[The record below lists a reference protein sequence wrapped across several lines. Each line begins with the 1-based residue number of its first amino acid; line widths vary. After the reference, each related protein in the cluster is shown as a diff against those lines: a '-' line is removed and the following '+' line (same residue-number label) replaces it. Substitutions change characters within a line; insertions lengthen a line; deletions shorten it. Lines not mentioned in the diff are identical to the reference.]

1 MKTKIA
7 TLCMAVMFSIL
18 TLATHS
24 SAADPGFYDK
34 DHIRGFIS
42 FGADVRGMTSGFKEY
57 VNNTAFV
64 TSALKGS
71 GSDTAFYYPAAALKY
86 KKFDSSIYPGLHF
99 NVGAQY
105 KQFMTWINFN
115 FMITQ
120 TSERPGKAMA
130 AADTSGNMAAFPL
143 YDARWFTYG
152 ADWMFGW
159 KLLGEEAFFNLIPAV
174 GIGFNMMNIHFTS
187 NWVVFSEDKKG
198 EYSILRD
205 RYYSTIAASFNAELE
220 ARLQFDPISVG
231 LYAGYRVVRYNE
243 IEGEGSI
250 IKIDANGTD
259 NDGDTWFV
267 GLRLTWTFLSPWDKK
282 QQDKI

>member
-24 SAADPGFYDK
+24 SAADEGFYDK

-42 FGADVRGMTSGFKEY
+42 FGADLRGMTSGFKEY
-57 VNNTAFV
+57 INNTAFV
-64 TSALKGS
+64 TSKLKMDS
-71 GSDTAFYYPAAALKY
+71 SFYEGAAKY
-86 KKFDSSIYPGLHF
+86 KKFDSQFYPGLHF

-120 TSERPGKAMA
+120 TSERPSKSMVAT
-130 AADTSGNMAAFPL
+130 DTSGNMAAFPL
-143 YDARWFTYG
+143 FDARWFTYG

-198 EYSILRD
+198 DYSILRD

-259 NDGDTWFV
+259 NDGDTWFI
-267 GLRLTWTFLSPWDKK
+267 GLRVTWTFQSLWDKK